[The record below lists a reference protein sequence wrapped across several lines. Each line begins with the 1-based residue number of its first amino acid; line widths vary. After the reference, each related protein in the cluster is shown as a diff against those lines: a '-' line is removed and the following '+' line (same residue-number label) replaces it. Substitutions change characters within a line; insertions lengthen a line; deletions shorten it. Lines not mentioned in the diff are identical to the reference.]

1 MNKMNVY
8 LSQKNQLPN
17 ESRFGH
23 KCEDVHYYQ
32 NCEYKYDIKNVMHES
47 GDRKKQKLFMTI
59 ECIDSDD
66 C

>member
-1 MNKMNVY
+1 
-8 LSQKNQLPN
+8 
-17 ESRFGH
+17 
-23 KCEDVHYYQ
+23 
-32 NCEYKYDIKNVMHES
+32 MHES